1 MMQMTYD
8 SALNR
13 MAERLSDRT
22 VENKQEQFQRRNQV
36 VDIYGMEFTRQ
47 GDTKHPAIFYLSV
60 SPDLV
65 YYERFEFKIIVQPF
79 AMPIGGNGA
88 TGMTSV
94 QVNESKLQMNQ
105 NMIQPN
111 PHQHTTVAHNHSL
124 DAGVSLFTSS
134 VSNFEIWIE
143 DINLTP
149 YLKAQYD
156 GQWIDGEGV
165 FPEKGLKNYD
175 ILQIVGYLPSW
186 QKGIILSSGYKKIE
200 LKGTGVFNVTLVNYL
215 KYSHVNR

>member
-1 MMQMTYD
+1 
-8 SALNR
+8 
-13 MAERLSDRT
+13 
-22 VENKQEQFQRRNQV
+22 
-36 VDIYGMEFTRQ
+36 MEFTRQ

-60 SPDLV
+60 RPDLV